1 MTIASVTRIWNGS
14 KGLPD
19 RLDVERWV
27 DNANTFSESLI
38 VAVDETAREE
48 FTAYF
53 TDKGVHQ
60 IPIQFWFGYSLILNA
75 LVQQSAKLGHNH
87 LFIQSVDIAAS
98 KQDIVN
104 LMSHMQEDTLVVGA
118 RLAPSHGG
126 KPGIVPLNGRTSP
139 WNTFAIW
146 NIQRLS
152 MLGFQG
158 VSDAVMTGGMEEV
171 VTIALHQRLFP
182 DMSKAKLLPLGHHFG
197 VSPGSG
203 RDSNHFESKLEWKN
217 RRANSQLVILGL
229 DNGLVH
235 VLPEVDSQSH

>member
-19 RLDVERWV
+19 KLDVERWV
-27 DNANTFSESLI
+27 NISSTFSENLI
-38 VAVDETAREE
+38 VAVDDVAREE
-48 FTAYF
+48 FSQYF
-53 TDKGVHQ
+53 NEMGVHQ

-75 LVQQSAKLGHNH
+75 LVQQSAKLGHSH
-87 LFIQSVDIAAS
+87 LFIQSVDIEVS
-98 KQDIVN
+98 KQDVIN
-104 LMSHMQEDTLVVGA
+104 MMSQMQDDTLVVGA
-118 RLAPSHGG
+118 QLAPSHGG
-126 KPGIVPLNGRTSP
+126 KPGIVPLNGYTSP

-158 VSDAVMTGGMEEV
+158 VSDALIAGGMEEV

-182 DMSKAKLLPLGHHFG
+182 DMSKAKLLPLGHLFG
-197 VSPGSG
+197 TNRSNG
-203 RDSNHFESKLEWKN
+203 RDNIHFESKLEWKN
-217 RRANSQLVILGL
+217 RRANSQLAILGL

-235 VLPEVDSQSH
+235 VLPEIK